1 MLAQQFAHEPD
12 ATNVLIAV
20 FLAESESLA
29 QMRADHVAIE
39 HLDGPAAPLQFLRH
53 QASKGGLAGTWKPG
67 KPDGKTAVSSK
78 CLHTVWTAKSGDGR
92 RLFRTYFPR
101 YASRRISATSGLV
114 NSTGSSWPLRRS
126 SRTLVPLRIRRS
138 LGPCEQVFSEAT

>member
-39 HLDGPAAPLQFLRH
+39 HLDGPAAPLQFWRH

-78 CLHTVWTAKSGDGR
+78 CLHT
-92 RLFRTYFPR
+92 
-101 YASRRISATSGLV
+101 
-114 NSTGSSWPLRRS
+114 
-126 SRTLVPLRIRRS
+126 
-138 LGPCEQVFSEAT
+138 LGPRNREMGEDCSGPTSPDTPRVEFPPLPAL